1 MEKFD
6 QINPEIAGLNEQER
20 KQRIEFFLREEIGQ
34 AFDERNN
41 DVREALVNNPELYE
55 RMRVDWI
62 EAQTEIYHE
71 TEDLNLVTEMARQET
86 KEAKINRVTGLE
98 NRAGL
103 YQTLNFHFKKIF
115 GEDVLKDREKFIQ
128 ALQEKDFSK
137 EELRVLSID
146 VSFLSL
152 ANEVGGHEKGDELLK
167 EMASK
172 IKNEGE
178 KAVHLGG
185 DELAV
190 VYNEKSVEESI
201 SKINE
206 GVASLEIDYLKNLG
220 LKPHMDMGLAKLSEA
235 VDVFNEFINELGKT
249 PDGREAIRL
258 FNPVKG
264 LENIMTA
271 LADKRAFLKKGL
283 TRIPLLINKKNSSQE
298 NYDKIIGSLR
308 KGGYS
313 ATDKEL
319 EDLSKIESDKREEA
333 VKDFIIRKEEEKLG
347 EIINEFDGLRAELIL
362 KKALEKF

>member
-1 MEKFD
+1 MEKLK
-6 QINPEIAGLNEQER
+6 INPEVENLSEKERQER
-20 KQRIEFFLREEIGQ
+20 VEFFLREEIGQ
-34 AFDERNN
+34 TFDDRNY
-41 DVREALVNNPELYE
+41 DVQEALKDKPELYE
-55 RMRVDWI
+55 RMKNDWI
-62 EAQTEIYHE
+62 EAQLEIYHE
-71 TEDLNLVTEMARQET
+71 TEDLNFVTELARQET

-103 YQTLNFHFKKIF
+103 YQALNFHFKKIF
-115 GEDVLKDREKFIQ
+115 SEDVLRDREKFIQ
-128 ALQEKDFSK
+128 AVQEKDFSK
-137 EELRVLSID
+137 EELKVLSLD

-152 ANEVGGHEKGDELLK
+152 ANEVGGHEKGDDLLR

-190 VYNEKSVEESI
+190 VYNQKLVEESI
-201 SKINE
+201 NKINN

-220 LKPHMDMGLAKLSEA
+220 LEPHLDMGLAGLSEA
-235 VDVFNEFINELGKT
+235 VDIFNDLISELNKT
-249 PDGREAIRL
+249 PEGREAIRT

-264 LENIMTA
+264 LGNIMTT
-271 LADKRAFLKKGL
+271 LADKRAFLEKGL
-283 TRIPLLINKKNSSQE
+283 VRIPLLVDIKNSSQE

-319 EDLSKIESDKREEA
+319 DELSQVESGEREEA
-333 VKDFIIRKEEEKLG
+333 IKNFIIRKEEEKLG
-347 EIINEFDGLRAELIL
+347 EIVNEFDGLRAELIL